1 MMSGRG
7 LAVLLRVGH
16 KSTNDLSAC
25 GSRAGRRVS
34 SGGREMVAPSSDCS
48 IRIEGE
54 EDEPRDM
61 TTVVFED
68 DILAQAFGT

>member
-1 MMSGRG
+1 
-7 LAVLLRVGH
+7 
-16 KSTNDLSAC
+16 
-25 GSRAGRRVS
+25 
-34 SGGREMVAPSSDCS
+34 MVAPSSDCS